1 MKAKLNSTLVTFLI
15 LFTVLAFCSSAETNT
30 NYSATAANDALEGAC
45 KQAAKE
51 SKAVFVKSGF
61 PECVWCRV
69 FDHYHSIPEVQKII
83 EKYYVVVVIDTKN
96 MPDGVA
102 VFSKLAMPAAPS
114 WVIITPQK
122 KIIINS
128 YSPLP
133 EGNVGYPLEP
143 NETAYY
149 IAALK
154 KATPAITDAE
164 LQILSQQ
171 IKKAAGK

>member
-1 MKAKLNSTLVTFLI
+1 MKIKLNSTLVGLLI
-15 LFTVLAFCSSAETNT
+15 FFAALACCSSAETKT
-30 NYSATAANDALEGAC
+30 NYSATAANDALEAAC
-45 KQAAKE
+45 KQAATE
-51 SKAVFVKSGF
+51 SKVVFIKSGY

-83 EKYYVVVVIDTKN
+83 EKYYVVVVIDTEN
-96 MPDGVA
+96 MPDGA
-102 VFSKLAMPAAPS
+102 GVFSKLAMPGAPS

-122 KIIINS
+122 TIIIDS
-128 YSPLP
+128 YAPAP

-154 KATPAITDAE
+154 KATPSITDAE

>member
-1 MKAKLNSTLVTFLI
+1 MKIKLNSIFVTFLI
-15 LFTVLAFCSSAETNT
+15 LFAAVACCFSSEEKT
-30 NYSATAANDALEGAC
+30 NYSATAANDALEAAC

-61 PECVWCRV
+61 PECVWCRI
-69 FDHYHSIPEVQKII
+69 FDRYHSIPEVQKII
-83 EKYYVVVVIDTKN
+83 GKYYVVVVIDTEN
-96 MPDGVA
+96 MPDGKA
-102 VFSKLAMPAAPS
+102 VFSKFAEPGAPS
-114 WVIITPQK
+114 WVIITSQK
-122 KIIINS
+122 GVIIDS
-128 YSPLP
+128 YALAP

-154 KATPAITDAE
+154 KATPTITGAE
-164 LQILSQQ
+164 LQTLSQQ